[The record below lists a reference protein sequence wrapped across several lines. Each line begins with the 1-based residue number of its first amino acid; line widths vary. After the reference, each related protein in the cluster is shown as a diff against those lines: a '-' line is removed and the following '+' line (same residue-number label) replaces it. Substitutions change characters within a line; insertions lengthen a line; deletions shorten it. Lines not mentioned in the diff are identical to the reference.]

1 MSKTNENGKL
11 ADSYLT
17 KQSLFHQIRNNGI
30 IIITLLLLSCLGI
43 GITDFSPHYGVR
55 YWIIITAVFAL
66 ISIFFGFS
74 KNKELGYGTKYV
86 FTQILHWLGLL
97 LAIFMILYL
106 EGSGRI
112 NSEAAGLV
120 TLLIV
125 AVVSFLS
132 GVHGDWRF
140 GLIGILLGL
149 TLIGAA
155 WIEEYFWMLLIPLF
169 IALVIGILWFWHQRK
184 TKSSVE
190 SR

>member
-1 MSKTNENGKL
+1 MGYTHENEGPKDN
-11 ADSYLT
+11 LT
-17 KQSLFHQIRNNGI
+17 KKSLLHQIRNNGI
-30 IIITLLLLSCLGI
+30 IVIALLLLSCLGI

-55 YWIIITAVFAL
+55 YWMIMTVVFAV

-74 KNKELGYGTKYV
+74 KSREQGHGTKFV
-86 FTQILHWLGLL
+86 STQILHWLGLL

-106 EGSGRI
+106 ETSGRI

-120 TLLIV
+120 ALSMF

-149 TLIGAA
+149 TLVGTA
-155 WIEEYFWMLLIPLF
+155 WLEEYFWMLLIPLF
-169 IALVIGILWFWHQRK
+169 IAIVIGVIWLWHRA
-184 TKSSVE
+184 KSKDAIGSQ
-190 SR
+190 